1 MLLMA
6 EQIRNIKGTKDLVP
20 SESRLWLETESI
32 IHNFMSLHGYS
43 LVRTPIFEKTELFS
57 RSIGQETDI
66 VNKEMY
72 TWTDLDGTSL
82 TLRPELTASVVRSY
96 IQNHLGNQ
104 SPLQRMYYIDSSFRR
119 ERPQKGR
126 QRQFTQFGVEAI
138 GSSTPEQDV
147 EIILIASRIYQML
160 GIEDLEININSIGS
174 SDSRSKYSE
183 ALVEFLRR
191 HEKELSDISKT
202 RLNKNPLRILDSK
215 SEKDIKILEDAPLIS
230 DYLNKDDS
238 RNFDQILSLLDD
250 LGITTIQNPKL
261 VRGLD
266 YYNGMTF
273 EILSNNIG
281 AQSALCGGG
290 RYDKLVEYLGGKPT
304 PAVGFAAGLERL
316 ILLLKEKENSSIS
329 NYADIYIISLDEKA
343 IPYSFSIADKLR
355 NKLGIKVVCETLRRS
370 MKAQLRE
377 ANKNNSKFTI
387 IVGEDEIKSNKVII
401 KNMEDGNQI
410 NASIDDI
417 ENHFGVDYEYK

>member
-1 MLLMA
+1 MS
-6 EQIRNIKGTKDLVP
+6 EQIRNIKGTKDLLP
-20 SESRLWLETESI
+20 HESRLWLETESI

-43 LVRTPIFEKTELFS
+43 LVRTPVFEKTELFS
-57 RSIGQETDI
+57 RSIGEATDI

-72 TWTDLDGTSL
+72 TWTDIDGTSL

-96 IQNHLGNQ
+96 IQNHLGNLA
-104 SPLQRMYYIDSSFRR
+104 PLQRMYYIDSSFRR

-126 QRQFTQFGVEAI
+126 QRQFTQFGIEAL
-138 GSSTPEQDV
+138 GSSNPEQDV
-147 EIILIASRIYQML
+147 EIILIASRMYQML
-160 GIEDLEININSIGS
+160 GIDDLEIHINSIGS
-174 SDSRSKYSE
+174 SESRLRYSE
-183 ALVEFLRR
+183 SLVDYLDAYQND
-191 HEKELSDISKT
+191 LSDISKT
-202 RLNKNPLRILDSK
+202 RLKTNPLRILDSK
-215 SEKDIKILEDAPLIS
+215 SEKDIKVLEQAPLIS
-230 DYLNKDDS
+230 DYLTKDDS
-238 RNFDQILSLLDD
+238 KNFDQILSLLDD
-250 LGITTIQNPKL
+250 LAIKTIKNPKL

-290 RYDKLVEYLGGKPT
+290 RYDKLVEYLGGKST

-316 ILLLKEKENSSIS
+316 ILLLKEMQSSSTS
-329 NYADIYIISLDEKA
+329 NYADIYIISLDEQA

-355 NKLGIKVVCETLRRS
+355 NKLGIKVICETLRRS

-377 ANKNNSKFTI
+377 ANKNHSKFTI
-387 IVGEDEIKSNKVII
+387 IIGEDEIKSNKVII
-401 KNMEDGNQI
+401 KNMEDGTQI
-410 NASIDDI
+410 DASIDDI

>member
-1 MLLMA
+1 ML
-6 EQIRNIKGTKDLVP
+6 NKNSP
-20 SESRLWLETESI
+20 
-32 IHNFMSLHGYS
+32 
-43 LVRTPIFEKTELFS
+43 
-57 RSIGQETDI
+57 DI

-72 TWTDLDGTSL
+72 TWTDLDGSSL

-183 ALVEFLRR
+183 ALVDFLRG
-191 HEKELSDISKT
+191 HEKELSDISQT

-238 RNFDQILSLLDD
+238 RNFDQILTLLDD

-273 EILSNNIG
+273 EILSNNE
-281 AQSALCGGG
+281 L
-290 RYDKLVEYLGGKPT
+290 Y
-304 PAVGFAAGLERL
+304 AA
-316 ILLLKEKENSSIS
+316 
-329 NYADIYIISLDEKA
+329 
-343 IPYSFSIADKLR
+343 
-355 NKLGIKVVCETLRRS
+355 
-370 MKAQLRE
+370 
-377 ANKNNSKFTI
+377 
-387 IVGEDEIKSNKVII
+387 
-401 KNMEDGNQI
+401 
-410 NASIDDI
+410 
-417 ENHFGVDYEYK
+417 